1 MKPQS
6 LNDNDQ
12 RLGAQQDT
20 RAGRL
25 LRQCAVTRERL
36 APDALIRFVRSP
48 DGIVVPDGFGKLPG
62 RGAWI
67 TADRKILADGL
78 KSDVLSRAF
87 KAKSHPMDG
96 LAEEIERQLAQ
107 RCIGLLGMAKKSGVA
122 VLGFDQV
129 RDYIRKQEP
138 GLLLEAG
145 DGAEDGRNKVHFLA
159 KAIYEDVDVAG
170 ALSSAELGMAFGRE
184 HVVHALL
191 EQGSLSEAFTVAYRR
206 LTGFRDAPE
215 TGWFSGRHEDL
226 EEGRPNSPR
235 MKG

>member
-6 LNDNDQ
+6 LNEPPQ
-12 RLGAQQDT
+12 RLGAHRDT
-20 RAGRL
+20 RAGGSV
-25 LRQCAVTRERL
+25 RQCAVTRERL
-36 APDALIRFVRSP
+36 APDALIRFARSP
-48 DGIVVPDGFGKLPG
+48 DGIVIPDSFGKLPG
-62 RGAWI
+62 RGVWI
-67 TADRKILADGL
+67 TASRETLEAGL
-78 KSDVLSRAF
+78 ETGVFSRAF
-87 KAKSHPMDG
+87 KANSHPMDG
-96 LAEEIERQLAQ
+96 LIAEVERQLVQ
-107 RCIGLLGMAKKSGVA
+107 RCTGLLGMAKKSGIA

-138 GLLLEAG
+138 GLLLEAS

-159 KAIYEDVDVAG
+159 KAIYEDVEVAG
-170 ALSSAELGMAFGRE
+170 ALSSAELGMAFGRQ

-226 EEGRPNSPR
+226 
-235 MKG
+235 

>member
-6 LNDNDQ
+6 LNDSDK
-12 RLGAQQDT
+12 RLEAPQHS
-20 RAGRL
+20 RAGDKV
-25 LRQCAVTRERL
+25 RQCAVTRERL

-67 TADRKILADGL
+67 SANRATLETGLA
-78 KSDVLSRAF
+78 SDVFSRAF
-87 KAKSHPMDG
+87 KAKSRPMDG
-96 LAEEIERQLAQ
+96 LADEVERQLLQ

-138 GLLLEAG
+138 GLLLEAS

-159 KAIYEDVDVAG
+159 KAIYEDVEVAG
-170 ALSSAELGMAFGRE
+170 ALSSAELGIAFGRQ

-191 EQGSLSEAFTVAYRR
+191 EYGSLADAFSVAYRR

-215 TGWFSGRHEDL
+215 TGWFSGRHKEL
-226 EEGRPNSPR
+226 
-235 MKG
+235 

>member
-1 MKPQS
+1 MMPQS
-6 LNDNDQ
+6 LNDPDQ
-12 RLGAQQDT
+12 RLEAQQDS

-67 TADRKILADGL
+67 SADQETLKTALQ
-78 KSDVLSRAF
+78 SDAFSKAF
-87 KAKSHPMDG
+87 KAKSTPMEG
-96 LAEEIERQLAQ
+96 LVDEVERQLVQ
-107 RCIGLLGMAKKSGVA
+107 RCTGLLGMAKKSGLA

-129 RDYIRKQEP
+129 RDYIRRQEP
-138 GLLLEAG
+138 GLLLEAS

-159 KAIYEDVDVAG
+159 KAIYEDVKVAG

-184 HVVHALL
+184 HVIHALL
-191 EQGSLSEAFTVAYRR
+191 EQGSLSDAYAVAYRR
-206 LTGFRDAPE
+206 LTGFRVAPE
-215 TGWFSGRHEDL
+215 TGWFSGGR
-226 EEGRPNSPR
+226 EEL
-235 MKG
+235 